1 MEARLKDIAAN
12 SGEATTSTDME
23 DLIEIHED
31 YIKKIMRMCFL
42 ESKYKTVHEL
52 IEKIL
57 QISLDFRGLQK
68 KYLLPQK
75 KNLDYDFDSDDS
87 F

>member
-1 MEARLKDIAAN
+1 MLHFSNNLEYYIKTRAIQEISNEMEARLKDIAAN
-12 SGEATTSTDME
+12 SGEATTATDME

-57 QISLDFRGLQK
+57 
-68 KYLLPQK
+68 
-75 KNLDYDFDSDDS
+75 
-87 F
+87 

>member
-12 SGEATTSTDME
+12 SGEASTATDME

-57 QISLDFRGLQK
+57 
-68 KYLLPQK
+68 
-75 KNLDYDFDSDDS
+75 
-87 F
+87 